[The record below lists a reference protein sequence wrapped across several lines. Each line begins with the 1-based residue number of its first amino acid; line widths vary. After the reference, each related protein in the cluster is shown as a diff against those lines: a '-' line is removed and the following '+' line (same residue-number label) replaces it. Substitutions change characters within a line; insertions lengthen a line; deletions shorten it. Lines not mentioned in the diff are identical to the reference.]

1 MLRSVIKT
9 DSPVY
14 ETVDGRKYTTCGA
27 CDEVIDL
34 TPAAQFTFE
43 TVVYG
48 NGFAVRAYCS
58 LVCVERMIR
67 SAIEAV
73 AALDR

>member
-1 MLRSVIKT
+1 MARSVIRT

-34 TPAAQFTFE
+34 TPTGQFTFE
-43 TVVYG
+43 TVIYG
-48 NGFAVRAYCS
+48 DGFAVRAYCS
-58 LVCVERMIR
+58 LVCIERMIR
-67 SAIEAV
+67 EAV
-73 AALDR
+73 AAGAPLDR